1 MTYNKPYDSQAKK
14 FFLERLGLSFRRT
27 CVTIRAMTKY
37 IAYENSFE
45 AVVFVFW
52 TGEMMKYVVSVVTE
66 LNGIYLG
73 KEDAFP
79 LKKKISH
86 LSTTVDQ
93 FD

>member
-1 MTYNKPYDSQAKK
+1 
-14 FFLERLGLSFRRT
+14 
-27 CVTIRAMTKY
+27 MTKY

-79 LKKKISH
+79 LKEKSRI
-86 LSTTVDQ
+86 
-93 FD
+93 